1 MWWRATSCSAAPRPA
16 DALAFALWDADWS
29 RTRCVAPVH
38 IRRHGAWLDRPAVM
52 LEEDEMTVVDVVVE
66 TVRDAATIEAPWQGR
81 TPGEAVCADGVG
93 D

>member
-1 MWWRATSCSAAPRPA
+1 
-16 DALAFALWDADWS
+16 
-29 RTRCVAPVH
+29 
-38 IRRHGAWLDRPAVM
+38 M

-81 TPGEAVCADGVG
+81 TPGEAVCVDGVG